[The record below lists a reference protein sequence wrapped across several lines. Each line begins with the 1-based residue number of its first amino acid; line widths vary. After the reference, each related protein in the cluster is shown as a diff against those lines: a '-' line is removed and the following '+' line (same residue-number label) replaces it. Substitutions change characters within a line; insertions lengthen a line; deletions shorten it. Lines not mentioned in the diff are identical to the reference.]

1 MRDNGRMLRGRDSVG
16 GARILAAELTES
28 EASLRVYLAAGGLVT
43 LGLVLLLLTIWW
55 WRSTRPESAVLGPLE
70 VMSERRFARAHDSDR
85 RRMIDGHRPQ
95 GALALEGAVAAPVLV
110 DLGALVRNHPIDFG
124 DLRDPALADQAELQ
138 LPSRSAHVAA
148 VELPASLSDAA
159 PSLQADGGAA
169 DDETMIDPLLQRV
182 TSSD

>member
-1 MRDNGRMLRGRDSVG
+1 MLRRMPRWRDSVE
-16 GARILAAELTES
+16 GAQVLAVELTES
-28 EASLRVYLAAGGLVT
+28 EASLRVYLAAGGLVI

-95 GALALEGAVAAPVLV
+95 GALALEGAASAPVPV
-110 DLGALVRNHPIDFG
+110 DLGSLVRDHPIDFG

-138 LPSRSAHVAA
+138 LPSRSAHVAV
-148 VELPASLSDAA
+148 VELPANLSDAA
-159 PSLQADGGAA
+159 PSLQAEGGAIE
-169 DDETMIDPLLQRV
+169 DETVIDPLLQRV
-182 TSSD
+182 NSSD